1 MRYSIY
7 LEVALVPL
15 SHRNNTDFNLA
26 AGGGDA
32 I

>member
-26 AGGGDA
+26 GGDA